1 MKAIL
6 ESAKNLRK
14 LFHQERWES
23 AQADAE
29 TAATLTARRKKHVST
44 IKRAVFHFD
53 PTGKDGKVP
62 MNRQRKEVHRAA
74 RFGVGV
80 KRTRAKDSE
89 TSREDYEQLLRSKTA
104 SFNEHPEDA
113 VVGKGS
119 GCGKKTID
127 MHWRQWQG
135 ALSTLKLTR
144 DVPLPVRV
152 ATHFSLEEIER
163 TTTTVSGEQVTRKMT
178 KVEESFRRL
187 FGFMEVAKTRKKHRY
202 SVGSLLIT
210 KRFCNPFVNVFIS
223 GTASEGPVFEK
234 AQHIKDQIRRMHAA
248 ARRKINDEGS
258 SRR

>member
-1 MKAIL
+1 MQRLQQAQVKAIL

-29 TAATLTARRKKHVST
+29 TAATLTARRKEHVST
-44 IKRAVFHFD
+44 IKRAVFQFD

-119 GCGKKTID
+119 GCGKKTVD

-144 DVPLPVRV
+144 DAPLPVRV

-163 TTTTVSGEQVTRKMT
+163 TTTTVSGEQ
-178 KVEESFRRL
+178 
-187 FGFMEVAKTRKKHRY
+187 
-202 SVGSLLIT
+202 
-210 KRFCNPFVNVFIS
+210 
-223 GTASEGPVFEK
+223 
-234 AQHIKDQIRRMHAA
+234 DQ
-248 ARRKINDEGS
+248 KNDEG
-258 SRR
+258 